1 MPLQADHTVSPD
13 DLFNVY
19 LREIPA
25 RRALSAD
32 AERELVELVAAGRT
46 ARQRLRDAALSEAE
60 RAGLH
65 ATIVA
70 AEDARQRLIAE
81 HLPLVVSLAR
91 PYAWRGVSLMDL
103 VQEGNVG
110 LLQAIEKFD
119 PQRGVRL
126 ATYAAWWIRHAI
138 LRALADQG
146 RPVRLPARLRRT
158 LIRLRRAYA
167 QLVQQQGREPTE
179 REIAAHL
186 GVEIRQIAE
195 LLPLLEAPLSLD
207 APLDAEGEM
216 VLADLVTDP
225 DGGDIEELVVDAL
238 AQDYIRMALAALAPR
253 ERQVLALRYGLDD
266 GRFRAPEEVAAQLG
280 LRRDEVRR
288 IEGRALRKLRD
299 PRLTA
304 YLVDAGG
311 VPNDQ
316 ASL

>member
-1 MPLQADHTVSPD
+1 MPFQDEAVSPD
-13 DLFNVY
+13 DLFNAY

-25 RRALSAD
+25 RRALNAD
-32 AERELVELVAAGRT
+32 AERELIERIAAGRT
-46 ARQRLRDAALSEAE
+46 ARQRLHDAALTDTE

-65 ATIVA
+65 EAIAT

-158 LIRLRRAYA
+158 LIRLRRAHA
-167 QLVQQQGREPTE
+167 QLVQQLGREPTE
-179 REIAAHL
+179 REIAAQL
-186 GVEIRQIAE
+186 GVGARQIAE
-195 LLPLLEAPLSLD
+195 LLPLLQSPLSLD
-207 APLDAEGEM
+207 APLDTEGET
-216 VLADLVTDP
+216 VLADLVADP
-225 DGGDIEELVVDAL
+225 DGGDVEKLVVDAL
-238 AQDYIRMALAALAPR
+238 AQDYIRMALAELAPR

-266 GRFRAPEEVAAQLG
+266 GRFRTPSH
-280 LRRDEVRR
+280 
-288 IEGRALRKLRD
+288 
-299 PRLTA
+299 PRHA
-304 YLVDAGG
+304 H
-311 VPNDQ
+311 
-316 ASL
+316 

>member
-1 MPLQADHTVSPD
+1 MSPG
-13 DLFNVY
+13 DLFNAY

-32 AERELVELVAAGRT
+32 AERELVERIAAGRT
-46 ARQRLRDAALSEAE
+46 ARQRLRDATLTDPE
-60 RAGLH
+60 RAWLH
-65 ATIVA
+65 EAIA
-70 AEDARQRLIAE
+70 AGEDARQRLITE
-81 HLPLVVSLAR
+81 HLPLVVALAR
-91 PYAWRGVSLMDL
+91 PYAWRGVAPMDL
-103 VQEGNVG
+103 VQEGNVA

-138 LRALADQG
+138 GRALADQG

-167 QLVQQQGREPTE
+167 QLAQQLGREPTE
-179 REIAAHL
+179 REIATQL
-186 GVEIRQIAE
+186 GVDTRQITE
-195 LLPLLEAPLSLD
+195 LLPLLESPLSLD
-207 APLDAEGEM
+207 APLDAEDEA
-216 VLADLVTDP
+216 VLADVVTDP
-225 DGGDIEELVVDAL
+225 DAEDVEELVVDAL
-238 AQDYIRMALAALAPR
+238 AQDYIRMVLAELAPR

-304 YLVDAGG
+304 YLVDDGG
-311 VPNDQ
+311 LPNDEV
-316 ASL
+316 SL

>member
-1 MPLQADHTVSPD
+1 MSFQVDRAVLPD
-13 DLFNVY
+13 DLLNAY
-19 LREIPA
+19 LREISA
-25 RRALSAD
+25 QRALSVD
-32 AERELVELVAAGRT
+32 AERALVERIAAGRT
-46 ARQRLRDAALSEAE
+46 ARQRLCDAALSDAE
-60 RAGLH
+60 RARLH
-65 ATIVA
+65 EAIAA

-126 ATYAAWWIRHAI
+126 ATYAAWWIRYAI

-158 LIRLRRAYA
+158 LIRLRQAYA
-167 QLVQQQGREPTE
+167 QLAQQRGREPTE
-179 REIAAHL
+179 REIAAQR
-186 GVEIRQIAE
+186 GVDTRQIAE
-195 LLPLLEAPLSLD
+195 LLPLLESPLSLD
-207 APLDAEGEM
+207 APLDAEGET
-216 VLADLVTDP
+216 LLGDLVADP
-225 DGGDIEELVVDAL
+225 DAREVEELVVDTL
-238 AQDYIRMALAALAPR
+238 AQDYIRMALAELAPR

-266 GRFRAPEEVAAQLG
+266 GHFRAPEEVAAQLG

-304 YLVDAGG
+304 YLADDGG
-311 VPNDQ
+311 SPDEQ
-316 ASL
+316 APL